1 MNGKEKDERVTKNG
15 KLNRN
20 VDIKDRD
27 SMLTSKNNENFQDI
41 PIQNFTLHSYIEESA
56 AFDIINS
63 YNVEDLD
70 KIDGSTISSMYPEK
84 ESYKSMITSLRDHTF
99 V

>member
-1 MNGKEKDERVTKNG
+1 MHGKEKDERVTKND

-20 VDIKDRD
+20 VDVKDRD
-27 SMLTSKNNENFQDI
+27 SMLTSKDNENFQDI

-70 KIDGSTISSMYPEK
+70 EIDGSAISSMYPEK